1 MKVKV
6 KLDIK
11 SFIERGDFRTLK
23 IILSQ
28 QEPADILEMIEELP
42 PDEKIVVFRLLP
54 KDQAAI
60 VFSELEFDDQMA
72 LIELFKEEKLK
83 EIISSMSPD
92 DRAELLEEMPA
103 NVVNRLLSYL
113 TPEERKETLALLN
126 YPENSAGRLT
136 TPKCVELHPEMT
148 VREALDRI
156 RREGKDKETIYLM
169 PVIDHQRKLLGV
181 VRLEDLIFADPDG
194 LVEQVMDEQPVY
206 VYATTDQE
214 EVAQIM
220 RKYDLVAVPV
230 VDSEQRLIGIITIDD
245 VVDVIDEEVTEDIQK
260 MSSMV
265 VTEQSYF
272 HTSSWQF
279 FTNRLPWL
287 VVLLLLGT
295 LSSGIIAR
303 FESLLASLPII
314 AAFMPAMVD
323 TGGNIG
329 SQISALVIRGMALG
343 EIEQKDW
350 WKVLLREFLIGAM
363 LAGVLALTVLIRVVF
378 VTKASQVMFA
388 VSVALFVVVVVSNI
402 IGAILPFIAKAFRI
416 DPAIMA
422 GPLLTTIVDLMGI
435 AIYFGIV
442 NLLLSV

>member
-1 MKVKV
+1 MKVRV

-11 SFIERGDFRTLK
+11 DFIERGDFRTLK
-23 IILSQ
+23 TILSQ

-54 KDQAAI
+54 KDQAAV
-60 VFSELEFDDQMA
+60 VFSELEPDDQMA
-72 LIELFKEEKLK
+72 LIELFKEEKLR

-113 TPEERKETLALLN
+113 SPEERNETLSLLN

-136 TPKCVELHPEMT
+136 TPKCLELHPEMS
-148 VREALDRI
+148 VREALEKI
-156 RREGKDKETIYLM
+156 RMEGRDKETIYVM

-181 VRLEDLIFADPDG
+181 VSLEDLIFADPST
-194 LVEQVMDEQPVY
+194 LIEQVMDDQPVF

-245 VVDVIDEEVTEDIQK
+245 IVDVIDEEATEDIQK
-260 MSSMV
+260 MSSIV

-287 VVLLLLGT
+287 VGLLLLGT
-295 LSSGIIAR
+295 LSSGVIAR

-329 SQISALVIRGMALG
+329 SQIAALVIRGMALG
-343 EIEQKDW
+343 EIEQKHW
-350 WKVLLREFLIGAM
+350 WKVLLRELLIGGA
-363 LAGVLALTVLIRVVF
+363 LAAVLALAVLLRVVF
-378 VTKASQVMFA
+378 VTRSSQVMFA
-388 VSVALFVVVVVSNI
+388 VAVALFAVVIVSNI
-402 IGAILPFIAKAFRI
+402 IGAVLPFIAKALKI

-435 AIYFGIV
+435 LIYFSMV
-442 NLLLSV
+442 NLMVTL

>member
-11 SFIERGDFRTLK
+11 NFIERGDFRTLK
-23 IILSQ
+23 MILSQ

-54 KDQAAI
+54 KDQAAM
-60 VFSELEFDDQMA
+60 VFSELEPDDQIA
-72 LIELFKEEKLK
+72 LIELFKEEKLR

-113 TPEERKETLALLN
+113 TPEERKETLSLLN

-136 TPKCVELHPEMT
+136 TPKCVELHPDMT
-148 VREALDRI
+148 VKEALEKI
-156 RREGKDKETIYLM
+156 RKEGKDKETIYLM
-169 PVIDHQRKLLGV
+169 PVIDRQRKLLGV
-181 VRLEDLIFADPDG
+181 VRLEDLIFSDPDAF
-194 LVEQVMDEQPVY
+194 VEQVMDDQPIY

-220 RKYDLVAVPV
+220 RKYDLFVVPV

-245 VVDVIDEEVTEDIQK
+245 VVDVIDEEATEDIQK
-260 MSSMV
+260 MSSIV
-265 VTEQSYF
+265 TTEQSYF
-272 HTSSWQF
+272 HTSVWQF
-279 FTNRLPWL
+279 FANRLPWL
-287 VVLLLLGT
+287 VALLLLGT
-295 LSSGIIAR
+295 LSSGIIAK
-303 FESLLASLPII
+303 FETLLATLPII

-350 WKVLLREFLIGAM
+350 WRVLLRELLIGAILALVLAITVLLRALFITRTTQIM
-363 LAGVLALTVLIRVVF
+363 LA
-378 VTKASQVMFA
+378 
-388 VSVALFVVVVVSNI
+388 VSTALFVVVVISNI
-402 IGAILPFIAKAFRI
+402 IGASLPFIAKAMRI

-435 AIYFGIV
+435 GIYFVIV
-442 NLLLSV
+442 NLMLST

>member
-6 KLDIK
+6 KLDIR

-23 IILSQ
+23 MILSQ

-60 VFSELEFDDQMA
+60 VFSELEPDDQMA

-113 TPEERKETLALLN
+113 TPEERKETLSLLN

-148 VREALDRI
+148 VREALDKI

-181 VRLEDLIFADPDG
+181 VSLEDLIFADPDG

-245 VVDVIDEEVTEDIQK
+245 VVDVIDEEATEDIQK

-343 EIEQKDW
+343 EIEQRDW
-350 WKVLLREFLIGAM
+350 WRVLLREFLIGAM

-378 VTKASQVMFA
+378 VTRVSQVMLA

-402 IGAILPFIAKAFRI
+402 IGAVLPFIARVFRI